1 MLINQLSN
9 IQTVIL
15 VDKMP
20 FSVEKLPKIAQ
31 KAVKNVAENWWTKN
45 VDNLKMW
52 TNSISKLL
60 KMSKTTSFSHFF
72 QNLLDSFYTTKN
84 VFSYLLNLSFTRF
97 AHRTIN
103 TTTIFIRN
111 F

>member
-72 QNLLDSFYTTKN
+72 PKSFRQFLHHKKCIFLSIKLKFYTFCT
-84 VFSYLLNLSFTRF
+84 
-97 AHRTIN
+97 
-103 TTTIFIRN
+103 
-111 F
+111 

>member
-84 VFSYLLNLSFTRF
+84 AFSYLLNLSFTRF
-97 AHRTIN
+97 THRTIN